1 MRMGLVENLG
11 YVLIG
16 VNILVLLS
24 AVALVVIQFWR
35 SNEEDY
41 QSDNVIAIAK
51 RGIDSQINRDTA
63 KSESSLSGRGS
74 SIFDVFSGFKKK
86 IMGGRN
92 KKMLTEEED
101 KFGNGAGIE
110 MTDIYGSST
119 DKLEK
124 DLNNSFNPMA
134 KKAKGDSLSTKKDQ
148 SVNKLPAGWE
158 MTTDDL
164 GRPYYYNNITEETSW
179 ERP

>member
-1 MRMGLVENLG
+1 
-11 YVLIG
+11 
-16 VNILVLLS
+16 
-24 AVALVVIQFWR
+24 
-35 SNEEDY
+35 
-41 QSDNVIAIAK
+41 
-51 RGIDSQINRDTA
+51 
-63 KSESSLSGRGS
+63 
-74 SIFDVFSGFKKK
+74 
-86 IMGGRN
+86 MGGRN